1 MKIYR
6 NIYLAIIALTLSTAI
21 FIYSLYNLGL
31 SKVSDDSIPRQ
42 VTIERGNIN
51 SIAETLYNNNMI
63 RSKLAFNIYV
73 RLNNKKK
80 LLASTYNLSEN
91 MGTKKIVEILNKGK
105 NSKREVNLT
114 FKEGINIR
122 KVATVIS
129 QNTNHSEEEFYTLLK
144 DENYLN
150 TLINKYW
157 FLGDEVKNP
166 NIYYSLEG
174 YLYPNTYEIAN
185 RDASI
190 ESIIEKM
197 LDETNRKLS
206 KYKLALEKNNL
217 SIHQIMTLASIV
229 ELE

>member
-91 MGTKKIVEILNKGK
+91 MGTKKIVEILNEGK

-157 FLGDEVKNP
+157 FLDDVILDS
-166 NIYYSLEG
+166 NIYYPMKL
-174 YLYPNTYEIAN
+174 L
-185 RDASI
+185 I
-190 ESIIEKM
+190 EM
-197 LDETNRKLS
+197 L
-206 KYKLALEKNNL
+206 
-217 SIHQIMTLASIV
+217 V
-229 ELE
+229 

>member
-42 VTIERGNIN
+42 VTIKRGNIN

-91 MGTKKIVEILNKGK
+91 M
-105 NSKREVNLT
+105 
-114 FKEGINIR
+114 
-122 KVATVIS
+122 
-129 QNTNHSEEEFYTLLK
+129 
-144 DENYLN
+144 
-150 TLINKYW
+150 
-157 FLGDEVKNP
+157 
-166 NIYYSLEG
+166 
-174 YLYPNTYEIAN
+174 
-185 RDASI
+185 
-190 ESIIEKM
+190 
-197 LDETNRKLS
+197 
-206 KYKLALEKNNL
+206 
-217 SIHQIMTLASIV
+217 
-229 ELE
+229 

>member
-1 MKIYR
+1 MMKIYR

-42 VTIERGNIN
+42 VTIKRGNIN

-105 NSKREVNLT
+105 NSKREVEICCGNVSENIIIQ
-114 FKEGINIR
+114 KYRWNRIN
-122 KVATVIS
+122 VPPVS
-129 QNTNHSEEEFYTLLK
+129 VVL
-144 DENYLN
+144 
-150 TLINKYW
+150 
-157 FLGDEVKNP
+157 V
-166 NIYYSLEG
+166 NI
-174 YLYPNTYEIAN
+174 P
-185 RDASI
+185 
-190 ESIIEKM
+190 
-197 LDETNRKLS
+197 
-206 KYKLALEKNNL
+206 
-217 SIHQIMTLASIV
+217 
-229 ELE
+229 